1 MAAVSVIHGPNLNL
15 LGLREPEIYGLET
28 LEALNQRLHQEATR
42 LGLALEVF
50 QSNHEGELVDRIQAA
65 RDRVDVVVLNAAGY
79 THSSVAI
86 RDAVAAIKPIPT
98 LEVHLSLPAQ
108 REPFRRRNLLEGVVK
123 GRIEGFGG
131 LSYLLALRAASEL
144 IAARGFVRDQ

>member
-1 MAAVSVIHGPNLNL
+1 MPPRLF
-15 LGLREPEIYGLET
+15 LE
-28 LEALNQRLHQEATR
+28 LQI
-42 LGLALEVF
+42 F

-65 RDRVDVVVLNAAGY
+65 RGGADAVVLNAAGY

-86 RDAVAAIKPIPT
+86 RDAVAAIRPVPT
-98 LEVHLSLPAQ
+98 LEVHLSLPAA

>member
-1 MAAVSVIHGPNLNL
+1 MPLVSVIHGPNLNL
-15 LGLREPEIYGLET
+15 LGLREPELYGTET
-28 LEALNQRLHQEATR
+28 LEALNLRLVEEAR
-42 LGLALEVF
+42 NLGLELELF
-50 QSNHEGELVDRIQAA
+50 QSNHEGELVDRIQQA
-65 RDRVDVVVLNAAGY
+65 RERAEVLVLNAAGY

-86 RDAVAAIKPIPT
+86 RDAVAAIRPLPT
-98 LEVHLSLPAQ
+98 LEVHLTLPAQ

-144 IAARGFVRDQ
+144 IAARGNLRDQ

>member
-1 MAAVSVIHGPNLNL
+1 MAVVSVIHGPNLNL
-15 LGLREPEIYGLET
+15 LGLREPEVYGAQT
-28 LEALNQRLHQEATR
+28 LDELNAALLVEADR
-42 LGLALEVF
+42 LGLELQLF

-65 RDRVDVVVLNAAGY
+65 RGGADAVVLNAAGY

-86 RDAVAAIKPIPT
+86 RDAVAAIRPVPT
-98 LEVHLSLPAQ
+98 LEVHLSLPAA

>member
-1 MAAVSVIHGPNLNL
+1 MPLVSVIHGPNLNL
-15 LGLREPEIYGLET
+15 LGLREPELYGSET
-28 LEALNQRLHQEATR
+28 LEALNQRLLNEAEH
-42 LGLALEVF
+42 LGLELELF
-50 QSNHEGELVDRIQAA
+50 QSNHEGELVDRIQQA
-65 RDRVDVVVLNAAGY
+65 RERAEVLVLNAAGY

-86 RDAVAAIKPIPT
+86 RDAVAAIRPLPT
-98 LEVHLSLPAQ
+98 LEVHLTLPAQ

-144 IAARGFVRDQ
+144 IAARGNLRDQ